1 MNTQLL
7 LATVL
12 IAPVYGNAEDSS
24 YSKNYSFS
32 VDSAYLESP
41 QLDVAAGRLIVTGNS
56 ASNEIRVV
64 ATACADSTKLLK

>member
-12 IAPVYGNAEDSS
+12 IASVHGYAEHSS

-32 VDSAYLESP
+32 VDSASLESL
-41 QLDVAAGRLIVTGNS
+41 QLDVVAGKLIVTGNS
-56 ASNEIRVV
+56 ASNKVRVV
-64 ATACADSTKLLK
+64 ATACADSSKLLK